1 MSLLRLLPEVLT
13 ARGITLDPVVQ
24 GKWQVIVVAVLHK
37 YLVLTTVTLIQPPH
51 PTISAFGRA
60 STLSLGSIAFGSL
73 IVTLLDLLKSI
84 LQAAQNNANADG
96 HREHCLKCTT
106 VPY

>member
-1 MSLLRLLPEVLT
+1 MGEMP
-13 ARGITLDPVVQ
+13 
-24 GKWQVIVVAVLHK
+24 K
-37 YLVLTTVTLIQPPH
+37 H

-73 IVTLLDLLKSI
+73 IVTILELIKML

-96 HREHCLKCTT
+96 HR
-106 VPY
+106 V